1 MLLGTMF
8 AMPAQAQTESSGWY
22 GGISAG
28 IPYGYSSF
36 RPTKVG
42 YAGGLFAGYRFNQIL
57 SLEASGR
64 MGRTILGACDCNR
77 SLYLG
82 SDGNHYFPAPDGITS
97 WPYSALKSYVDYQ
110 QYGLQL
116 NVNILGFFKGT
127 RDSRWRLELS
137 PKVSAVGTKADVRTT
152 TLSAKTKW
160 HAGLGGD
167 LQASYWFTSHFG
179 LGVYTEFTHLTN
191 SRLDGIPKYKC
202 DRNFIG
208 ESGIKFAFGF
218 GKSKKAEAPV
228 QVAEPVK
235 AVEPEPVKETQVQR
249 PEPAKEVARPKPQ
262 PKPQPV
268 EKKAEEFNF
277 QKIYFDVNKANI
289 KTSEESK
296 VKEAAEY
303 LNKNTDKKV
312 EVSGWADPTGNAQL
326 NNNLSKRRANSVKK
340 ALVNEG
346 VSADRISASG
356 KGILTEAGDNY
367 EEARTATITEVK

>member
-1 MLLGTMF
+1 
-8 AMPAQAQTESSGWY
+8 
-22 GGISAG
+22 
-28 IPYGYSSF
+28 
-36 RPTKVG
+36 
-42 YAGGLFAGYRFNQIL
+42 
-57 SLEASGR
+57 
-64 MGRTILGACDCNR
+64 
-77 SLYLG
+77 
-82 SDGNHYFPAPDGITS
+82 
-97 WPYSALKSYVDYQ
+97 
-110 QYGLQL
+110 
-116 NVNILGFFKGT
+116 
-127 RDSRWRLELS
+127 
-137 PKVSAVGTKADVRTT
+137 
-152 TLSAKTKW
+152 
-160 HAGLGGD
+160 
-167 LQASYWFTSHFG
+167 
-179 LGVYTEFTHLTN
+179 
-191 SRLDGIPKYKC
+191 
-202 DRNFIG
+202 
-208 ESGIKFAFGF
+208 
-218 GKSKKAEAPV
+218 
-228 QVAEPVK
+228 VAEPVK